1 MVPLLDML
9 RLGLTTTLLDV
20 DNALYMTSAIDPLP
34 AEKQKKAIFWGLVI
48 EFFARIVLVIIF
60 GYLASGTKVLFE
72 IFGIEFT
79 AETLSLLVA
88 GIFLL
93 IRSTRD
99 LFRFFLGAEQEEPA
113 PDQNQD
119 QDQGK
124 SFTRLLIEMSLVN
137 ALLSVDTVIALTGSA
152 LGSGAAFA
160 VILYLLLFSAVVR
173 LFFVRQIAQFI
184 KRYPATNIIILTF
197 LSLVGLELITLGLGG
212 HLPELLFSALM
223 LLALL
228 VAILYQ
234 LRYVAPVSQEQLA
247 VDKEGH

>member
-1 MVPLLDML
+1 MPPLLDML
-9 RLGLTTTLLDV
+9 RLGATTTLLDV
-20 DNALYMTSAIDPLP
+20 DNALYMTAAIDPLP

-48 EFFARIVLVIIF
+48 EFLARILLVIIF
-60 GYLASGTKVLFE
+60 GYMASGTKVLFE

-79 AETLSLLVA
+79 AETLSLLAA

-93 IRSTRD
+93 IRSIRD
-99 LFRFFLGAEQEEPA
+99 LFRFFLGVEQEEPA
-113 PDQNQD
+113 PDQN

-173 LFFVRQIAQFI
+173 LFFVRQIARFI

-247 VDKEGH
+247 VDKEGL